1 MCNPRRVNVSA
12 TRELSESWSREVSRT
27 VELDQRV
34 VGEAV
39 VRQALGASL
48 AEPVLAALEDALRA
62 GDPEWRPVE
71 GGFRHD
77 VDGGY
82 VVYSP
87 EERALEIV
95 ARREAQVRASGEAS
109 LTLTGELRESL
120 SAEGEGRYYDDG
132 YGGRTEEHARRQ
144 AQDDAERKL
153 EGEKRRRLDQ
163 AQQDAEAA
171 STPALEAEAERAAR
185 ERLAREAQARS
196 AQLEAQAT
204 QQLESV
210 GALCRQ
216 AFHRLLARGYRD
228 AILAY
233 ARRTGAEGVQ
243 CSETDGVLQI
253 EFHVRR

>member
-1 MCNPRRVNVSA
+1 MCNPRRVKVSA
-12 TRELSESWSREVSRT
+12 TRELSESWNREVART

-39 VRQALGASL
+39 VRQAIGASL
-48 AEPVLAALEDALRA
+48 AEPVLAALDDALRA
-62 GDPEWRPVE
+62 GDPEWQPVD

-95 ARREAQVRASGEAS
+95 ARRESQVRASGDAT
-109 LTLTGELRESL
+109 LTLTGELHETL
-120 SAEGEGRYYDDG
+120 TAEGEGRYYDDG
-132 YGGRTEEHARRQ
+132 YGGRTEEHARRE
-144 AQDDAERKL
+144 AQGDAERRI
-153 EGEKRRRLDQ
+153 ESEKRQRLDQ
-163 AQQDAEAA
+163 AQRDAEAA
-171 STPALEAEAERAAR
+171 SASAVEAEAERNAR
-185 ERLAREAQARS
+185 QRLAREAQARR
-196 AQLEAQAT
+196 AELVAQAT